1 MRSPDHLRLSSHYR
15 GNGGGII
22 RALLL
27 IAILGLILLAVG
39 VLHYRSGQN
48 DVTITIDKQKARET
62 TEQVIE
68 KGKELG
74 SKIAEQAKGTSENSD
89 RSVPQATDREH

>member
-1 MRSPDHLRLSSHYR
+1 M
-15 GNGGGII
+15 I

-27 IAILGLILLAVG
+27 ISVLGFILLAVG
-39 VLHYRSGQN
+39 VLHYRSSQN

-74 SKIAEQAKGTSENSD
+74 SKIAAQAKGISENADGSAT
-89 RSVPQATDREH
+89 QATGRQH

>member
-1 MRSPDHLRLSSHYR
+1 MM
-15 GNGGGII
+15 

-27 IAILGLILLAVG
+27 VAVLGFILLAVG
-39 VLHYRSGQN
+39 VLRYRSSQN

-74 SKIAEQAKGTSENSD
+74 SKIAEQAKGTSETSNGSAT
-89 RSVPQATDREH
+89 QATGGQH

>member
-1 MRSPDHLRLSSHYR
+1 M
-15 GNGGGII
+15 

-27 IAILGLILLAVG
+27 ISVLGFILLAVG
-39 VLHYRSGQN
+39 VLHYRSSQN
-48 DVTITIDKQKARET
+48 DVTIAIDKQKARET

-74 SKIAEQAKGTSENSD
+74 SKIAEQAKGTSGNSD
-89 RSVPQATDREH
+89 GSATRATGRQH